1 MYEVRIYDVNGKLKK
16 IITPKMLEKRSQL
29 ICSDLLVDKKT
40 WSKKLL
46 RFQQG
51 SRPRK
56 RKLQSGQL

>member
-56 RKLQSGQL
+56 RKL

>member
-51 SRPRK
+51 SRSRK
-56 RKLQSGQL
+56 RKL

>member
-29 ICSDLLVDKKT
+29 ICSDLLADKKT
-40 WSKKLL
+40 WRKKLL

-51 SRPRK
+51 SRSRK
-56 RKLQSGQL
+56 RKL

>member
-40 WSKKLL
+40 WRKKLL

-51 SRPRK
+51 SMPRK
-56 RKLQSGQL
+56 KKL